1 MTAYII
7 ARVEVRDW
15 DRYRDYMKHTPR
27 VVARYG
33 GRFIV
38 RGAEIHTLEGPPE
51 TRRVVVIEFPSLEQ
65 ARAFYASEEYGAVKP
80 LREGAGEGQFMAVD
94 GFDPAVWAEMLAASQ
109 ALDLPG

>member
-1 MTAYII
+1 MAAYII

-27 VVARYG
+27 VIARFG

-38 RGAEIHTLEGPPE
+38 RGAEMHTLEGPPE
-51 TRRVVVIEFPSLEQ
+51 TRRMVVIEFPTRDQ
-65 ARAFYASEEYGAVKP
+65 AKAFYASDEYGTVKA

-94 GFDPAVWAEMLAASQ
+94 GFDPSAWAEMLAASHT
-109 ALDLPG
+109 LVPPG

>member
-27 VVARYG
+27 VIARFG

-51 TRRVVVIEFPSLEQ
+51 TRRMVVIEFPSLEQ
-65 ARAFYASEEYGAVKP
+65 AKAFYASDEYGAVKA
-80 LREGAGEGQFMAVD
+80 LREGAGEGQFLAVD
-94 GFDPAVWAEMLAASQ
+94 GFDPAAWAEMLAASQ
-109 ALDLPG
+109 ALDPPG